1 MLERLTED
9 HLARRRRRPRPA
21 VLLSVAAHAA
31 AIAGLLVLARWQIDK
46 LETSEPPVL
55 LAGFA
60 LPAPSGADE
69 PAAEVKKKPR
79 SGRRVVRER
88 VQPSAQTEAPESQP
102 GDEQDG
108 TGPTDGPPLQ
118 FCAPGQQCGS
128 DVFAGVSEPVC
139 GDGRTEGREQCD
151 DGGRVSGDGCSASC
165 NREVAQVQSRL
176 IEGSRI
182 AGDPQIPPPPSV
194 HAAMVDRHQAQVKGT
209 VKMCLDR
216 DGAVQSLRVL
226 ESTGHPL
233 YDELLTS
240 RMRSWRY
247 QPYKLASGVA
257 VPVCTSVTFIYR
269 IR

>member
-9 HLARRRRRPRPA
+9 HLSRRRRRPRPA

-31 AIAGLLVLARWQIDK
+31 AIVGLLVFARWQIDK

-60 LPAPSGADE
+60 LPAPAGDAE
-69 PAAEVKKKPR
+69 PAPEVQKKPR
-79 SGRRVVRER
+79 SRRRTVRDT
-88 VQPSAQTEAPESQP
+88 VQPSAQTEAPESRP
-102 GDEQDG
+102 GDRQGDG
-108 TGPTDGPPLQ
+108 RPTDGPPLQ
-118 FCAPGQQCGS
+118 FCAPGQECES
-128 DVFAGVSEPVC
+128 DLFTGVVEPVC

-151 DGGRVSGDGCSASC
+151 DGGRVAGDGCSASC
-165 NREVAQVQSRL
+165 RREVAEVQSRL

-194 HAAMVDRHQAQVKGT
+194 HAAMLGKGQPQVKGT

-216 DGAVQSLRVL
+216 DGAVQSVRVL

-240 RMRSWRY
+240 RMQSWRY
-247 QPYKLASGVA
+247 RPYKLASGVA

>member
-1 MLERLTED
+1 M
-9 HLARRRRRPRPA
+9 
-21 VLLSVAAHAA
+21 
-31 AIAGLLVLARWQIDK
+31 
-46 LETSEPPVL
+46 
-55 LAGFA
+55 
-60 LPAPSGADE
+60 
-69 PAAEVKKKPR
+69 
-79 SGRRVVRER
+79 
-88 VQPSAQTEAPESQP
+88 
-102 GDEQDG
+102 
-108 TGPTDGPPLQ
+108 
-118 FCAPGQQCGS
+118 
-128 DVFAGVSEPVC
+128 
-139 GDGRTEGREQCD
+139 
-151 DGGRVSGDGCSASC
+151 
-165 NREVAQVQSRL
+165 QSRL

-240 RMRSWRY
+240 RMQSWRY